1 MQITLEQWQT
11 LVTVVDQG
19 GYAKAAEAL
28 GKSQSAVSYAISKL
42 EERLGLAVFRI
53 EGRRAQLTE
62 AGTALYRQAQALLE
76 SARHTEALA
85 QHYRDGAEARIRLA
99 IDIIFPEMLVLRA
112 LQRYAEISPLVR
124 IELLETA
131 LSGTDEALLSGRAEL
146 VISGRIPPG
155 FTGDP
160 LLRVRFIAVAHPDH
174 PLHQYGR
181 PLTHADLRQHRQ
193 LVVRDSG
200 SRRLDAGWLGA
211 DQRWTLSQL
220 GTSIRCACAGLGFAW
235 YPELKIRAALAQG
248 VLKPLPLESGAE
260 RYADLYLILRD
271 AHLASP
277 SVKRLAALIREE
289 MRQFQTAS
297 ASSHDDQS
305 WENLDQIKI

>member
-200 SRRLDAGWLGA
+200 SRRLDAGWA
-211 DQRWTLSQL
+211 
-220 GTSIRCACAGLGFAW
+220 RCRSALDAESAW
-235 YPELKIRAALAQG
+235 HLDPLRLCRARFCL
-248 VLKPLPLESGAE
+248 VSGAE
-260 RYADLYLILRD
+260 DSRSAGTGRAETAAPGKWRRTLRRSVSDSARRPPGQSGRQAAGRADPGRD
-271 AHLASP
+271 A
-277 SVKRLAALIREE
+277 SVSDRIS
-289 MRQFQTAS
+289 QQP
-297 ASSHDDQS
+297 
-305 WENLDQIKI
+305 